1 MGTFCIKSASSFSHT
16 LLCHFAADGGEAGR
30 QGRADIQTL
39 PGRRQERQRGSVIR
53 RLPVSHAQGDPPA
66 SQLGPP
72 TANSHLHLYEPPP
85 LPPPPHRSIPV
96 TFPCERKRL
105 IFFPFLSFFFKNLIN

>member
-16 LLCHFAADGGEAGR
+16 FLCHFAADGGEAGR

-72 TANSHLHLYEPPP
+72 PPQIP
-85 LPPPPHRSIPV
+85 TFTCMSPHHYHHHHTDPSQS
-96 TFPCERKRL
+96 
-105 IFFPFLSFFFKNLIN
+105 PFHVKESA